1 MKRKA
6 KKNTRQVNL
15 SLDPKQDLENYRA
28 LLDPVEF
35 DLLSQEID
43 NPLVPSIRINP
54 LKVDAGF
61 SMYLQEKYG
70 WQLETIPY
78 CPHGFRVTSTQGVE
92 VSSVLEHKQGMF
104 YIQEAASMLPVEL
117 FTIDDN
123 SEPICLDLAA
133 SPGGKTTHLISRL
146 NDRGLVIANDSSQGR
161 IPALRIVL
169 QNWGAVGCAVT
180 RFPGE
185 NYGAWFPETFN
196 RVLLDA
202 PCSMQGLR
210 VSESHALRPVTEKES
225 GQLSIRQ
232 TALLASALQAVRI
245 SGEVVY
251 STCTLLPQE
260 DEGVIDTILKR
271 FGSSVRLLDAQAIL
285 PSPAPGISRARERQF
300 LPGMEKTVRLWPHRY
315 HTAGFFA
322 CTLQKTDSL
331 DLPTAPP
338 PAHNMEKA
346 GFVEM
351 QEKEA
356 KTFSLQFFDR
366 YGYDLEPYLENER
379 RVLVRREQKVY
390 LFPSPLLE
398 KFRALPVQSA
408 GLLLGEDTTEGFL
421 PSHEWVSRFGNKCQR
436 CTISLDS
443 ENEKRWLNGEN
454 LEMTLPSELANENYL
469 IIINTDRQV
478 LGRGKVVKN
487 GVKNLLPRRL
497 V

>member
-6 KKNTRQVNL
+6 RKSSRQHNL
-15 SLDPKQDLENYRA
+15 QPHPKQDLENYRA
-28 LLDPVEF
+28 LLDPAEF
-35 DLLSQEID
+35 ALLSQEID
-43 NPLVPSIRINP
+43 TLLIPSIRINP

-61 SMYLQEKYG
+61 PVYLQEKYG
-70 WQLETIPY
+70 WQLEPIPY
-78 CPHGFRVTSTQGVE
+78 CPLGFRVTSVQSAD
-92 VSSVLEHKQGMF
+92 VSSVLEHKLGMF

-117 FTIDDN
+117 FSISSKQDQV
-123 SEPICLDLAA
+123 CLDLAA

-146 NDRGLVIANDSSQGR
+146 NDRGLVVANDSSQGR

-185 NYGAWFPETFN
+185 NYGAWFPETFD

-225 GQLSIRQ
+225 AQLSIRQ
-232 TALLASALQAVRI
+232 TALLTSALQVVRI
-245 SGEVVY
+245 GGEVVY

-260 DEGVIDTILKR
+260 DEGVIDNILKR
-271 FGSSVRLLDAQAIL
+271 FGSSVSLLDAQTIL

-300 LPGMEKTVRLWPHRY
+300 FPGMEKTIRLWPHRY

-322 CTLQKTDSL
+322 CILQKTGSL
-331 DLPTAPP
+331 DLPVASP
-338 PAHNMEKA
+338 PAHDMEKA
-346 GFVEM
+346 GFFEM
-351 QEKEA
+351 PEMDTLSFCCKFAQ
-356 KTFSLQFFDR
+356 Q
-366 YGYDLEPYLENER
+366 YGYDLKSYLENER

-390 LFPSPLLE
+390 LFPSLLLE
-398 KFRALPVQSA
+398 KFPALPVQSA
-408 GLLLGEDTTEGFL
+408 GLLLGEDSAEGFI
-421 PSHEWVSRFGNKCQR
+421 PSHEWVSRFGKECQR
-436 CTISLDS
+436 GTFMLDS
-443 ENEKRWLNGEN
+443 NKERQWLKGEN
-454 LEMTLPSELANENYL
+454 LDMILPADLACESYL
-469 IIINTDRQV
+469 ILLNEDRQV
-478 LGRGKVVKN
+478 LGRGKVLKN